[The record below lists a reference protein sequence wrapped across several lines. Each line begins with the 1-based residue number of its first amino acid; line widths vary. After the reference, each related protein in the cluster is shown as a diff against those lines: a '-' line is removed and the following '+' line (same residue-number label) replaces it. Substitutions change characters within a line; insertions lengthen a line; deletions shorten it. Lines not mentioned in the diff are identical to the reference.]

1 MMHKSSMHNHTRPE
15 LPELVLKPGQFE
27 MIRDLL
33 ARYSG
38 VYLDQTR
45 QRVLLT
51 GLAQRLVATGQTL
64 DAYAAYIADPEG
76 RAELQQ
82 LAESTLNHET
92 LFFRNVP
99 HMRAL
104 QEVILPD
111 LHRRKPA
118 NLPLRIWSAG
128 CSTGEE
134 PYSLAMIALETL
146 GMPLVR
152 PVEIWATD
160 LSEQALARARSGRY
174 RDRALTNV
182 TPAMRQRYFQ
192 KHGDTWL
199 INEPVRTLVQFAQ
212 LNLLEPFPARCNGM
226 DIIFCQNVTIYFQL
240 ATCRTLIERF
250 YRAMDTGGILFL
262 GFSET
267 LWNIHDGFRLREVAG
282 SFVYYKPELPQPD
295 SPGTPEAVSAHP
307 SSMGIPRNT
316 KQLEAPARKTGRTK
330 TTPPI
335 TLPDARQN
343 VDLSAQRLLG
353 QASLSDTEI
362 IQRGQALLDAGQSH
376 EALEL
381 LALAPLNG
389 THAPQVVALMARAH
403 ADRGDIDLAV
413 AEARRAIELDSLT
426 TEAYRLLGMLY
437 AQQGQLPTAVQ
448 HFERAR
454 YLEPGS
460 AIISFH
466 LAEAYRQLQ
475 LLGPALR
482 EYRSTLRKLEP
493 YPPDILLDGVAVDWL
508 RQTCKR
514 YVKILTIDDR

>member
-1 MMHKSSMHNHTRPE
+1 MMQNSSMQTHKRSERAEP
-15 LPELVLKPGQFE
+15 VLKPGQFE
-27 MIRDLL
+27 MLRDLL
-33 ARYSG
+33 AQYSG

-51 GLAQRLVATGQTL
+51 GLAQRLAATGQTL
-64 DAYAAYIADPEG
+64 DDYVAYVSRPES
-76 RAELQQ
+76 RAELHQ

-134 PYSLAMIALETL
+134 PYSLAIIALETL
-146 GMPLVR
+146 GMPLAR

-160 LSEQALARARSGRY
+160 LSAQALARARSGRY

-192 KHGDTWL
+192 QQGDTWL
-199 INEPVRTLVQFAQ
+199 INEHVRALVQFAQ
-212 LNLLEPFPARCNGM
+212 LNLLDPFPATMHGM

-240 ATCRTLIERF
+240 ATCRALIERF
-250 YRAMDTGGILFL
+250 YHAMDTGGLLFL

-282 SFVYYKPELPQPD
+282 SFVYYKPEVPQPD
-295 SPGTPEAVSAHP
+295 RVEKPVSESAGTPTPSIRSDTTLSGRSA
-307 SSMGIPRNT
+307 GIASRPAAT
-316 KQLEAPARKTGRTK
+316 SHTAPTDATRKIDQ
-330 TTPPI
+330 P
-335 TLPDARQN
+335 AQC
-343 VDLSAQRLLG
+343 LSDGIA
-353 QASLSDTEI
+353 LSDTEI
-362 IQRGQALLDAGQSH
+362 IQRGQALLDTGQA
-376 EALEL
+376 EKALEL

-389 THAPQVVALMARAH
+389 AYAPQVVALMARAH

-426 TEAYRLLGMLY
+426 TEAYRLLGLLY
-437 AQQGQLPTAVQ
+437 AQQGQLSMAMQ

-454 YLEPGS
+454 YLDPGS
-460 AIISFH
+460 AVISFH
-466 LAEAYRQLQ
+466 LAETYRQLR
-475 LLGPALR
+475 LLERALR

>member
-1 MMHKSSMHNHTRPE
+1 MHKSSMHTHKRSE
-15 LPELVLKPGQFE
+15 LPELVLQPGQFE
-27 MIRDLL
+27 MLRDLL

-51 GLAQRLVATGQTL
+51 GLAQRLAATGQTL
-64 DAYAAYIADPEG
+64 EAYATYIARPEG
-76 RAELQQ
+76 RAELHL

-92 LFFRNVP
+92 LFFRNLP
-99 HMRAL
+99 HMRTL

-118 NLPLRIWSAG
+118 NLPFRIWSAG

-160 LSEQALARARSGRY
+160 LSEQVLARARSGRY

-182 TPAMRQRYFQ
+182 PPAMRQRYFQ
-192 KHGDTWL
+192 HHGNTWV
-199 INEPVRTLVQFAQ
+199 INESVRNLVRFAQ
-212 LNLLEPFPARCNGM
+212 LNLLDPFPTELYGM

-250 YRAMDTGGILFL
+250 YHAMNAGGILFL

-267 LWNIHDGFRLREVAG
+267 LWNIHDGFRLKEVAG
-282 SFVYYKPELPQPD
+282 SFVYYKPELPQLD
-295 SPGTPEAVSAHP
+295 RQRQPGLISAQP
-307 SSMGIPRNT
+307 STTGIPPDT
-316 KQLEAPARKTGRTK
+316 IQPGAPAQKPGQTRA
-330 TTPPI
+330 TPPI
-335 TLPDARQN
+335 TLPDAGQPG
-343 VDLSAQRLLG
+343 DLPAQRLLENPTI
-353 QASLSDTEI
+353 SDTDI
-362 IQRGQALLDAGQSH
+362 IQRGQALLDAGKSY

-381 LALAPLNG
+381 LSLAPLNS

-437 AQQGQLPTAVQ
+437 AQQGQLLTAVQ

-466 LAEAYRQLQ
+466 LAETYRQLH
-475 LLGPALR
+475 LPERALR
-482 EYRSTLRKLEP
+482 EYRSTLHKLKP

>member
-15 LPELVLKPGQFE
+15 LADLALKPGQFE

-51 GLAQRLVATGQTL
+51 GLAQRLAATGQTL

-92 LFFRNVP
+92 LFFRNLP

-160 LSEQALARARSGRY
+160 LSEQALARARGGRY

-182 TPAMRQRYFQ
+182 TPAMRHRYFQ

-199 INEPVRTLVQFAQ
+199 INESVRTLVQFAQ

-295 SPGTPEAVSAHP
+295 RLATPEAVSAHP
-307 SSMGIPRNT
+307 SPMGIPRNT
-316 KQLEAPARKTGRTK
+316 TQPGVPARKTGRTK
-330 TTPPI
+330 ATPPI
-335 TLPDARQN
+335 TLPDAGQK
-343 VDLSAQRLLG
+343 VDPSAQRLLG
-353 QASLSDTEI
+353 QAALSDTEI

-381 LALAPLNG
+381 LAMAPLNG

-475 LLGPALR
+475 LLEPALR